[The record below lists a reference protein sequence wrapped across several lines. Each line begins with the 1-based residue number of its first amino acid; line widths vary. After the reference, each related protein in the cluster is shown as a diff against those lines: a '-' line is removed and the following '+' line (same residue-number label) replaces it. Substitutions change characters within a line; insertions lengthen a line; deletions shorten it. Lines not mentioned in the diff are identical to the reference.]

1 MGGWID
7 VAIPGVIGMW
17 LAVWP
22 QSFYKSKGEPAKDAT
37 MLRTL
42 RIMGGVLLAVAAG
55 YLFIKLG
62 SRR

>member
-22 QSFYKSKGEPAKDAT
+22 QSFYKSKGEPKKDAT

>member
-22 QSFYKSKGEPAKDAT
+22 QSFYKSKGEPKKDVA

-55 YLFIKLG
+55 YLAIKLG